1 MLDKADK
8 LRLIEDEQQR
18 RDVQEYML
26 RLSKLTSQ
34 ELEDEKA
41 VV

>member
-26 RLSKLTSQ
+26 KLSKLTSQ